1 MVVFNGFVSNVHIM
15 LTPVKVFTNSFSVST
30 LEGTS
35 PKSSMEG
42 GFNCRFRLPPTRLAS
57 VFPVLAT
64 VFPVLVTVFPVLDA
78 VFPVLETVFPVLE
91 TVPPVLETVSPGLR
105 TLL

>member
-42 GFNCRFRLPPTRLAS
+42 GFNCRFRLPPTRL
-57 VFPVLAT
+57 LT
-64 VFPVLVTVFPVLDA
+64 VFPVLVTVFPVL
-78 VFPVLETVFPVLE
+78 ETVFPMLE

-105 TLL
+105 ALLLEIMMITT

>member
-1 MVVFNGFVSNVHIM
+1 MVVFNGFVSNVQNM

-42 GFNCRFRLPPTRLAS
+42 GFNCRFRLPLTGLVT
-57 VFPVLAT
+57 VFPVLET
-64 VFPVLVTVFPVLDA
+64 VFPVLVTE
-78 VFPVLETVFPVLE
+78 FPVLETVFPVLE
-91 TVPPVLETVSPGLR
+91 TVFTVLETVSPGLR